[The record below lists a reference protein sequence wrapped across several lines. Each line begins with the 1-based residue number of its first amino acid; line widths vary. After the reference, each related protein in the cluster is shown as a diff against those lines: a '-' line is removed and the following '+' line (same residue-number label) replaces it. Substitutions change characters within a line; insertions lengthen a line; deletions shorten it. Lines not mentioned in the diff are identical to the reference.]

1 MKYVCS
7 YFGINLENDILIWK
21 FLFYRWLCDFCVS
34 GKIDNNNGVSM
45 SNRVLCD

>member
-1 MKYVCS
+1 MFVVIL
-7 YFGINLENDILIWK
+7 GLIWK
-21 FLFYRWLCDFCVS
+21 MIFWYGSFYFIDDYVIFCVS